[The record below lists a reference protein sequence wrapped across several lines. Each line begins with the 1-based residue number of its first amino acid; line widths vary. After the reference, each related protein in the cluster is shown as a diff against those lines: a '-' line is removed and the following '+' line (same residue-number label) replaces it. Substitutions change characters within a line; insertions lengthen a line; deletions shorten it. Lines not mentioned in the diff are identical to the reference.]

1 MPNKK
6 ILLAGE
12 SWTTQAT
19 HIKGFDQFPTVTFHL
34 GATGFLEAL
43 KDLPFDFTYM
53 PCHEAQNDF
62 PATVEGLNEYDAVIL
77 SDIGA
82 NTLLLHPDT
91 WIHSK
96 RTPNR
101 LFALRDYVAQGGGLA
116 MIGGYLSFQGING
129 SARFKGT
136 PVEDV
141 LPVTIM
147 PVDDRIEMPEGMR
160 PEAVGDHPILDGI
173 DGEWPLVLGLNEVA
187 AKPDAIVLAQASADY
202 RNVPFLAVG
211 EHGKGRSLVW
221 TSDIGPHWLP
231 NEVLA
236 WPHFA
241 RLWGQMLDW
250 LTEAG

>member
-12 SWTTQAT
+12 SWVTQAT

-43 KDLPFDFTYM
+43 ADLPYDFTYM

-62 PATVEGLNEYDAVIL
+62 PTDVAGLNEYDAVIL

-101 LFALRDYVAQGGGLA
+101 LFALKDYVEQGGGLA

-129 SARFKGT
+129 AARFKNT
-136 PVEDV
+136 PVEEV
-141 LPVTIM
+141 LPVTM
-147 PVDDRIEMPEGMR
+147 LATDDRIEMPEGMR
-160 PEAVGDHPILDGI
+160 PEQVGSHPILEGI
-173 DGEWPLVLGLNEVA
+173 DGEWPMMLGINEVN
-187 AKPDAIVLAQASADY
+187 AKPDATVLAQASAAY
-202 RNVPFLAVG
+202 RNLPFLAVR
-211 EHGKGRSLVW
+211 EHGQGRSLVW

-231 NEVLA
+231 NEVLE

-241 RLWGQMLDW
+241 KLWGQMLDW
-250 LTEAG
+250 LTGA